1 VESQVPGIFVFAGF
15 KAEPP
20 SRKYL
25 IAQEVNLRGRMA
37 TEFLSNEDTVKLET
51 AYVEVLKKLG
61 QPQ

>member
-1 VESQVPGIFVFAGF
+1 MIDFP
-15 KAEPP
+15 KEPP

-25 IAQEVNLRGRMA
+25 IAQEVNLRGRMS
-37 TEFLSNEDTVKLET
+37 TEFLSDVETVKLET

>member
-1 VESQVPGIFVFAGF
+1 MAIAKRRSTTSDF
-15 KAEPP
+15 KKETP

-25 IAQEVNLRGRMA
+25 IAQEINLRGRMA
-37 TEFLSNEDTVKLET
+37 TEFLFNGDTVKLET

>member
-1 VESQVPGIFVFAGF
+1 VSGF

>member
-1 VESQVPGIFVFAGF
+1 MSDF
-15 KAEPP
+15 KKEPP

-25 IAQEVNLRGRMA
+25 IAQEINLRGRMA
-37 TEFLSNEDTVKLET
+37 TEFLFNGDTVKLET